1 MSCQTGSSTTLRQEL
16 AARHVMVTGK
26 DGETYL
32 FRPISPADAP
42 SLMRGYD
49 AMSDEAKWFRMLH
62 TVPHLTREMAQRF
75 CSPNPE
81 RDLCVVI
88 EGHGRLTG
96 EILGG
101 ARIACDGAGTAE
113 FSVSLRPEAQGLGL
127 AHHALEAVLK
137 GAAEMGCKTVLGT
150 IAAQNTPMLALAR
163 HIGFRLAPD
172 PGDPSLII
180 AEIELPKRCPEN
192 AAL

>member
-1 MSCQTGSSTTLRQEL
+1 
-16 AARHVMVTGK
+16 MVKGK

-32 FRPISPADAP
+32 VRPIRRSDAP

-62 TVPHLTREMAQRF
+62 TVPHLSEEMALQF
-75 CSPNPE
+75 CSPDPN
-81 RDLCVVI
+81 RDLCAVI

-101 ARIACDGAGTAE
+101 ARIACDGAGAAE

-127 AHHALEAVLK
+127 AHHALDAILQ
-137 GAAEMGCKTVLGT
+137 GAAEMGCKVAWGV
-150 IAAQNTPMLALAR
+150 ISAQNTPMLALAR
-163 HIGFRLAPD
+163 RMGFRLTSD
-172 PGDPSLII
+172 PADPSLVI
-180 AEIELPKRCPEN
+180 AEIELSGRN
-192 AAL
+192 AGNGGPLAVTQG